1 MAVSGLETIRKLL
14 GVGELL
20 YFETELLIC
29 VMNGLHCRPVKGIK
43 SRTLRCAAV
52 TKRSRPRS

>member
-20 YFETELLIC
+20 YFETELLMCI
-29 VMNGLHCRPVKGIK
+29 MNGLQWCPVQCIK
-43 SRTLRCAAV
+43 SRTLWFANL
-52 TKRSRPRS
+52 